1 MTIPRIIKSKIAA
14 RGMNQSSLA
23 ERSGFKS
30 QTNVAMF
37 LRSGANIK
45 VSNLMA
51 MLEALD
57 CELVVKDNVTGESI
71 TISRTD

>member
-14 RGMNQSSLA
+14 RGMSQGSLA
-23 ERSGFKS
+23 EASGFNGQS
-30 QTNVAMF
+30 NISMF
-37 LRSGANIK
+37 LRSGEKMK

-57 CELVVKDNVTGESI
+57 CELVVRDNVTGESI
-71 TISRTD
+71 TISHKD